1 MNNPFESIES
11 RLSNIENL
19 ILDIKHLPK
28 NISSEFHEDNNP
40 KNIDDI
46 VKLTGYKKKT
56 IYGYCQNNTIPY
68 HKKNGRI
75 FFFKSEIIDWIQ
87 SGNRKTI
94 NEIEAETDEF
104 FASKKK
110 RLK

>member
-28 NISSEFHEDNNP
+28 NNSSELTGDTDP

-75 FFFKSEIIDWIQ
+75 FFFKAEIIDWIQ
-87 SGNRKTI
+87 SGKQKTI
-94 NEIEAETDEF
+94 KEIESETDDLF
-104 FASKKK
+104 SSKK
-110 RLK
+110 